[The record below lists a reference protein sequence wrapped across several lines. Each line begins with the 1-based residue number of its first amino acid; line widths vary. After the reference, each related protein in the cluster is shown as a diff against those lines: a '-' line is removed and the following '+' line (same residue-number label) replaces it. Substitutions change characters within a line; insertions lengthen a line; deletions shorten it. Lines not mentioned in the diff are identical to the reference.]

1 MIHTAAIERLHAT
14 FRECLAPLARRC
26 RALARHTLTLHEGMF
41 LVGTVSTLCTP
52 HTSLSQ
58 TQQTTP
64 AMAAGL
70 TDHGWTRHELLASCA
85 AAPLGTPDAA
95 RASFAGIATP
105 DQALVSRPRLVEL
118 PYHFF

>member
-70 TDHGWTRHELLASCA
+70 TDHGWTRHELLACHA
-85 AAPLGTPDAA
+85 CRRP
-95 RASFAGIATP
+95 AGY
-105 DQALVSRPRLVEL
+105 PRRSAGVLRG
-118 PYHFF
+118 HCNA